1 MDLKHLALF
10 CRVVELGSFTLAAQ
24 ETGITQPAAS
34 QQVRSLEKHFGT
46 QLIDRSGR
54 EVTPTDAGRVLC
66 RYARHML
73 DDFDRS
79 VREIADLSELL
90 AGRVDVGAS
99 TGPGEHIMPGLIADF
114 RARHPKVDVYLR
126 VTATREVIEQVLARD
141 LEIGVVGALAHERDL
156 VIRDLARDEIV
167 IACRP
172 DHRWAGRDDVP
183 FAEFSR
189 EPLVVQQRGAGIRDV
204 FDEQL
209 KGRGLRERDLNIAF
223 EMGLNESVKNAVIAG
238 AGVTYL
244 SKFALANEV
253 AAGTLAVARLADF
266 RMERFF
272 SFVHARRRTLS
283 HAAAAF
289 VDYLQERSQEL
300 L

>member
-1 MDLKHLALF
+1 MDLKHLALL
-10 CRVVELGSFTLAAQ
+10 CRVAELGSFSLAAQ
-24 ETGITQPAAS
+24 EMGITQPAAS
-34 QQVRSLEKHFGT
+34 QQVRSLEKHFGA

-54 EVTPTDAGRVLC
+54 EATPTDAGRVLC

-73 DDFDRS
+73 DDYDRAQ
-79 VREIADLSELL
+79 REIADLSELL

-114 RARHPKVDVYLR
+114 RSRHPKVDVSLR

-141 LEIGVVGALAHERDL
+141 LEIGVVGAVTHERDL
-156 VIRDLARDEIV
+156 VVHDLARDEIV

-183 FAEFSR
+183 FAELAR
-189 EPLVVQQRGAGIRDV
+189 EPLVVQQKGAGIRDV
-204 FDEQL
+204 FNDQ
-209 KGRGLRERDLNIAF
+209 LRERGVGERDLTIAF
-223 EMGLNESVKNAVIAG
+223 EMGLNESAKNAVMAG

-244 SKFALANEV
+244 SRFAVANEL
-253 AAGTLAVARLADF
+253 AAGTLATARLADF
-266 RMERFF
+266 RIERFF
-272 SFVHARRRTLS
+272 SFVYARRRALS

-289 VDYLQERSQEL
+289 VDYLQERSKQL